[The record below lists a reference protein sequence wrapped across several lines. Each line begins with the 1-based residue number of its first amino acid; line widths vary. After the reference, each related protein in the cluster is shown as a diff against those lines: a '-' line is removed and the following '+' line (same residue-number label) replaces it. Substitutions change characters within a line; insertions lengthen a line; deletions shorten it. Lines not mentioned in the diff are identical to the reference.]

1 VPSADLKSQLSMD
14 GVDSADIAGV
24 IEQPHWTTS
33 NQSRKAEIA
42 YVAIFCPAAL
52 SVTTQKG
59 QSLG

>member
-1 VPSADLKSQLSMD
+1 MD
-14 GVDSADIAGV
+14 GVDSADTAGV